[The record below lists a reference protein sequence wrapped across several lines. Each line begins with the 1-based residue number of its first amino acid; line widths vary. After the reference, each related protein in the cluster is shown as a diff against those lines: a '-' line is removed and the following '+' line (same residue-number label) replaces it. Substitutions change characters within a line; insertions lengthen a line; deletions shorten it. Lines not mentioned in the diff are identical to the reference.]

1 MGGRDSRRGPQVGP
15 QNVQRPTVYNP
26 EADGPDPGSQQ
37 SRTLEKDFSDPSASR
52 SEIIPRFRLGL
63 GAEANLQTLIA
74 REGSGQEGREQR
86 GTGQFSAVTTGLE

>member
-1 MGGRDSRRGPQVGP
+1 MAQIPDLSSPGLSRRI
-15 QNVQRPTVYNP
+15 
-26 EADGPDPGSQQ
+26 
-37 SRTLEKDFSDPSASR
+37 FSDPSASR

-86 GTGQFSAVTTGLE
+86 STGQFSAVTTGLE